1 MNCLNRYELQ
11 QYIDNE
17 VSENEMN
24 TFKEH
29 LEHCEV
35 CMGLYVSVKDDIGK
49 IHKLLSIYDL
59 SDNEIVIPKFR
70 QARSR
75 KQSWVLSFSAAASL
89 AILIGIYFTLN
100 NKLLKSRQI
109 NKSELEVEQLLYQ
122 SDPNKLWNDK
132 QPIITVTDEKGE
144 IIYSSINN

>member
-11 QYIDNE
+11 QYIDKE
-17 VSENEMN
+17 VSDAELKAFEWHLKQCE
-24 TFKEH
+24 TCRTLYIAAKEEIA
-29 LEHCEV
+29 LV
-35 CMGLYVSVKDDIGK
+35 DKV
-49 IHKLLSIYDL
+49 LSINDL
-59 SDNEIVIPKFR
+59 SENDIVVPVFR
-70 QARSR
+70 KPGIN
-75 KQSWVLSFSAAASL
+75 KQSWILSFSAAASL